1 MPCTVPAMGKHLSS
15 RVRAIRLSNELWGR
29 IEAEADGLDMSVNEF
44 VRRRLAKSFERV
56 QENRNSFDI
65 DRNPAQESEDEEVV
79 SLS

>member
-1 MPCTVPAMGKHLSS
+1 MGKHLNS

-56 QENRNSFDI
+56 PENRNPFEI
-65 DRNPAQESEDEEVV
+65 DRNTAQESEEKEVV
-79 SLS
+79 SLP

>member
-1 MPCTVPAMGKHLSS
+1 MGKHLNS

-56 QENRNSFDI
+56 QEN
-65 DRNPAQESEDEEVV
+65 EELHAGILGEEAPELRVRPEIEAA
-79 SLS
+79 S